1 MTIANEKQ
9 LFQTLRSAGLT
20 RAQAI
25 ALLPDWWE
33 PAVARSDSGLWETA
47 LMLGRRLSLD
57 PMALSQGDVH
67 PIGAVSELRYKHTA
81 RFDAQTLQ
89 AATLIASSL
98 ARAVLG
104 ALPVVATPAR
114 FTAQDVRER
123 LFAMPPGRVDF
134 DALLACCWDFGIP
147 VIPLPHLPKGVKKM
161 DAAALK
167 VGTRP
172 AIVITRK
179 NDSKAWLSFLLA
191 HELGHIALGHVP
203 NNGSI
208 VEGSLQ
214 DTVEFDAI
222 GNVDQQEVEANEF
235 AHEVL
240 GGLDADAVVNQWP
253 SNAYPIALAAQATDA
268 APRLRIAPGHLIL
281 RYAFLRNRWLEAQ
294 TALRFLH
301 DDVQAQATLICGLEQ
316 HLDLDRIADDLQ
328 DFVGQITGV
337 EAAV

>member
-1 MTIANEKQ
+1 
-9 LFQTLRSAGLT
+9 
-20 RAQAI
+20 
-25 ALLPDWWE
+25 
-33 PAVARSDSGLWETA
+33 
-47 LMLGRRLSLD
+47 MLGRRLSLD
-57 PMALSQGDVH
+57 PTALSNGDIQ

-81 RFDAQTLQ
+81 RFDPQTLH

-104 ALPVVATPAR
+104 ALPVVAMPTR
-114 FTAQDVRER
+114 LTAQDVRER
-123 LFAMPPGRVDF
+123 LLAMPAGRVDF
-134 DALLACCWDFGIP
+134 DSLLACCWDLGIP

-179 NDSKAWLSFLLA
+179 TDSKAWLSFLLA

-203 NNGSI
+203 ENGSI
-208 VEGSLQ
+208 IEGSLQ
-214 DTVEFDAI
+214 DTMEFDAV

-235 AHEVL
+235 AHQVL
-240 GGLDADAVVNQWP
+240 GGLDSDSVVSQW
-253 SNAYPIALAAQATDA
+253 SNNAYPIALAAEATAA
-268 APRLRIAPGHLIL
+268 APRLRIAPGQLIL
-281 RYAFLRNRWLEAQ
+281 RYAFLRHRWVEAQ

-301 DDVQAQATLICGLEQ
+301 DDVQAQATLVRGLEQ
-316 HLDLDRIADDLQ
+316 HLDLARIGEDLQ

-337 EAAV
+337 EAVL